1 MWQSCV
7 CEVSVKLLSVKLLYV
22 KFVCV
27 KLVCVKVLYVK
38 LLYVKFVCVCEIIVV
53 VCVREAA
60 GGEGARD
67 TESKTRTPHKVVG
80 NKWLGIPNCNRCSS
94 NLVHSNYIKVPG
106 AACWVALQR
115 SASQFWH
122 AHGTPTAA
130 TLTMSSQKWLTIDVY
145 HIKVYHT
152 IWCHMLSYSNWSQR
166 RIQTRTSFSCKSQVT
181 WLVKLRSGT
190 EGHIVWPPFSNCNI
204 LIHLALINIEIE
216 TTTKHI
222 KPHWKINQTPNF
234 ETSKLPQ
241 SVWKQLSLP
250 KAYSPCQGCM
260 GGIELMTT
268 QMTTHFTL
276 LNMAQPL
283 MCQWEGTSPAIP
295 AVTCGSL
302 FNFPRH
308 SYPKWYCN
316 PKW

>member
-1 MWQSCV
+1 M
-7 CEVSVKLLSVKLLYV
+7 LSL
-22 KFVCV
+22 
-27 KLVCVKVLYVK
+27 
-38 LLYVKFVCVCEIIVV
+38 CVCEIIVV

-204 LIHLALINIEIE
+204 LIHLALINREIE

-222 KPHWKINQTPNF
+222 KTHQNTLKDQPN
-234 ETSKLPQ
+234 SKLRDLKVA
-241 SVWKQLSLP
+241 SKCL
-250 KAYSPCQGCM
+250 
-260 GGIELMTT
+260 ET
-268 QMTTHFTL
+268 
-276 LNMAQPL
+276 AQPAQGIQPL
-283 MCQWEGTSPAIP
+283 PRMHGRNWTHDNSNDNSLHIAQHGSTWLNLWCVNGKVPAQPFLQSHVGHSSTSQDTRIPNGTVIQNGNGKPPDLSMIFHLL
-295 AVTCGSL
+295 TC
-302 FNFPRH
+302 
-308 SYPKWYCN
+308 
-316 PKW
+316 